1 MEYLISIEGMEA
13 APQGSKK
20 YVGRGI
26 MIETSKRLKSWR
38 KEVNL
43 RAKLIVDDII
53 KEPVEIEVVF
63 WFKRPLKHYLP
74 NGMLRQAAPVYI
86 TNKNKG
92 DLDKL
97 CRGVLDSLTK
107 SAFADD
113 SQVVSLHA
121 VKKYCETESETG
133 ADIKI
138 KTINEKDFMGGLS

>member
-1 MEYLISIEGMEA
+1 MES

-20 YVGRGI
+20 HVGNGI
-26 MIETSKRLKSWR
+26 MVETSKRLKSWR
-38 KEVNL
+38 NQVNL

-63 WFKRPLKHYLP
+63 WFKRPKLHYLP
-74 NGMLRQAAPVYI
+74 CGILRQAAPVYI

-92 DLDKL
+92 DLDKH
-97 CRGVLDSLTK
+97 CRALLDSLTK

-133 ADIKI
+133 ATIKI
-138 KTINEKDFMGGLS
+138 RTINETDFMGGLS